1 MSSVV
6 HKKRVFIEREE
17 SNTTE
22 DTTNSGTSI
31 RVKAMSVA
39 STLSKRIP
47 VQFLFLISLVIFI
60 PQLASAQPSS
70 SPEPS
75 LEPLETEL
83 LKPDASFARP
93 DIITANTLSPTD
105 ITTPSFW
112 WAKEQFDEFDG
123 KLINNWIA
131 YQDKKRLDLVVNSQ
145 LWSLLDYMG
154 RYRFVNKFG
163 TAARYN
169 YQYDVRVFNQQ
180 AVLEATYT
188 CNYTSTVPD
197 CAIRIFNSFGQDSL
211 PVPRKPLGSE

>member
-1 MSSVV
+1 MSTYS
-6 HKKRVFIEREE
+6 
-17 SNTTE
+17 
-22 DTTNSGTSI
+22 
-31 RVKAMSVA
+31 
-39 STLSKRIP
+39 P
-47 VQFLFLISLVIFI
+47 VRLLFLISLVTFI
-60 PQLASAQPSS
+60 PQFASAQPSS
-70 SPEPS
+70 QAEPS

-93 DIITANTLSPTD
+93 DVITANTLSPRN

-131 YQDKKRLDLVVNSQ
+131 YKDKKRVDLVVNNQ

-163 TAARYN
+163 TVARYN

-180 AVLEATYT
+180 AALEATYT
-188 CNYTSTVPD
+188 CNYASTPPD
-197 CAIRIFNSFGQDSL
+197 CTIRIFNSFGQDSL
-211 PVPRKPLGSE
+211 PVPRKPLGSD